1 MNVAIILTVFLLGW
15 ATQGLTLFDVGRYS
29 FPLILFASIPF
40 CLRWKND
47 HAGFLVL
54 PIASSIFALLVALIE
69 EVQFSHI
76 LSQTILQALAIIFAG
91 GAATI
96 DWRKHLKTLTNVTVC
111 VGVPVVAYA
120 GYQMIARAAHLPF
133 AFLPITNKQYYIDGG
148 LQRDWEKDGVTR
160 ASSVFSEPS
169 ELGFFCLWLLAVGLA
184 QKSGKL
190 RNIALALGI
199 AGILFSQSLSAVLGA
214 IVLLLIFLFSNPLN
228 KQILKQL
235 GLGIFAAAAA
245 VALMKPLVPDAFDRL
260 SERVVLAIH
269 LDNRADSGRVD
280 HLPAIVNVISDSPI
294 WGHGLS
300 SLAVATSSGGNDT
313 TTINYAMLLM
323 ERGVLGATLFII
335 PWFGFTAR
343 AWLLPVDYPGR
354 TVALLLMIVT
364 LYSYCSFSLTYFLP
378 FWLALAI
385 TASIVNSYRAELAD
399 SSAVS
404 PWGLQGETIA
414 GELNR
419 ANLIPDLS

>member
-29 FPLILFASIPF
+29 FPLILFASVPF

-54 PIASSIFALLVALIE
+54 PIASSIFAFCVAMIE
-69 EVQFSHI
+69 DVPLSHI
-76 LSQTILQALAIIFAG
+76 FSQTVLQALAILFAG
-91 GAATI
+91 GAASI
-96 DWRKHLKTLTNVTVC
+96 DWQKHLKTLIRATVG
-111 VGVPVVAYA
+111 VGVPIVAYA

-148 LQRDWEKDGVTR
+148 LQRDWDKDGITR

-169 ELGFFCLWLLAVGLA
+169 ELGFFCLWLLALGLA

-214 IVLLLIFLFSNPLN
+214 FVLLLVFLLSNPLN

-235 GLGIFAAAAA
+235 GFGILAAVAA
-245 VALMKPLVPDAFDRL
+245 VALMKPLVPEAFDRL
-260 SERVVLAIH
+260 SERVDLAVH
-269 LDNRADSGRVD
+269 LDDRADSGRVD
-280 HLPAIVNVISDSPI
+280 HLPAIWKVITDSPVY
-294 WGHGLS
+294 GHGIS
-300 SLAVATSSGGNDT
+300 SLAVATSTGGNDT

-323 ERGVLGATLFII
+323 ERGALGATLFFI
-335 PWFGFTAR
+335 PWFTFTVR
-343 AWLLPVDYPGR
+343 AWMMPTDYPGR
-354 TVALLLMIVT
+354 SVALLLMVAT

-378 FWLALAI
+378 FWLALGIA
-385 TASIVNSYRAELAD
+385 AAVVNSYRAELSESLAEN
-399 SSAVS
+399 SWEPA
-404 PWGLQGETIA
+404 GETIA
-414 GELNR
+414 GLG
-419 ANLIPDLS
+419 